1 MKNLKQVL
9 ALGMAFSLTMST
21 MAGAAFTDQD
31 SINKANTEAVDLLTN
46 LSIIKGYEDGSF
58 KPEGTVTRAE
68 MAKMIYTI
76 RNGGNDDASAYESVD
91 TSFTDIKG
99 HWAEGY
105 IKYLQNTG
113 IVAGKSATKFDPD
126 ATVTTAEAMKM
137 ALVLGGYRSDKA
149 NLTGAEWFNNTVS
162 WATTNQLTDDV
173 FSAMNG
179 PCTRASAAQI
189 LANALEMTAVQWSE
203 FVNGFVNDSKSGLA
217 MGSDPITV
225 GNKWMDLTVY
235 VGQMTAAGDLEMT
248 SSGSAGK
255 DRFVVNVDT
264 VDNKSVTSKYETF
277 KDGIDHTDLV
287 GQEVKVLT
295 GDKID
300 EVYGVYATGT
310 SQVVETTMD
319 KVTVDT
325 ANDKFEIGG
334 TKYSV
339 DDAKADVY
347 ADTNRSTVA
356 AVFTSNGQAVSDKV
370 KLVDS
375 DNDGK
380 YETVFVETVN
390 VAQVTYVGTDSITI
404 GAVGS
409 RSNVLGTKKT
419 IENSEMSI
427 YEGAAKGDYVAIT
440 RDDYNKDNWKVEKAT
455 VVTGTVDGVVKNERK
470 VRVDGTWYTLA
481 NTKSGSPAYTTL
493 TVPNSIDE
501 FTNKDEVTLY
511 VVGDIVYYAE
521 ATRGNDANRPVAM
534 VYDMQT
540 GIDIWGSKNQAKVI
554 LADGTKKTVTVSAGK
569 DNVAFASLE
578 KGMIY
583 EYTVNN
589 DGDYLFT
596 ALSETNTAGYDFYDK
611 DKDGLN
617 GNESYGST
625 NSRVIAD
632 DAIVFAYIAGKK
644 DATVYTGK
652 TVKDAKLDTG
662 WGGNFDKTSDPSVA
676 DFGVALAEKNNGF
689 TYNRMISV
697 AIKDTDKLN
706 STSNYGY
713 LVTDGTYS
721 YNKEQGAYVME
732 YSYWNGSEIVNVIEK
747 TSTNKERWAVK
758 GTVIAFSNDG
768 EGLIKDVT
776 NVQNPADV
784 SENDLLRYASM
795 TGADTKG
802 GYISVMNEDG
812 TTNGSLEVTSDTII
826 YYVNSSAGTT
836 DKIGVSS
843 SGYDYAVD
851 VVNGIRNVN
860 VAYVKTPDNKVKF
873 MVIDVNGK
881 LAGHDGIATSS
892 ASENNI
898 SDALSKGDV
907 TTAGNL
913 TVDDGL
919 QIPSNRTLTVNG
931 DLTVEPN
938 NARSVL
944 GLVVEGSLVVTG
956 ELNVKANAVVS
967 VIKGAAVS
975 TNDMTVDKGSKVTV
989 AAGTTVT
996 VEGTYTGN
1004 EYVTGD
1010 GANDVVYKN
1019 EKDVKATKVSL

>member
-248 SSGSAGK
+248 SSSSAGK

-264 VDNKSVTSKYETF
+264 VDNKSVTSNKYETF

-534 VYDMQT
+534 VYDT
-540 GIDIWGSKNQAKVI
+540 KGGVGDWNSSNQAKVI
-554 LADGTKKTVTVSAGK
+554 LADGTKKTVTVSG
-569 DNVAFASLE
+569 DSSVAFGSLE

-617 GNESYGST
+617 GNDSYGST
-625 NSRVIAD
+625 NRVIAD
-632 DAIVFAYIAGKK
+632 DAIVFAYIADKK

-652 TVKDAKLDTG
+652 TVKNAQLGNG
-662 WGGNFDKTSDPSVA
+662 WGNKFDTSSSDAGVA

-776 NVQNPADV
+776 NVATA
-784 SENDLLRYASM
+784 SGNDLLRYASM

-851 VVNGIRNVN
+851 EVNGIRNVN

-881 LAGHDGIATSS
+881 LAGHAGIAVSE
-892 ASENNI
+892 SENNI

-931 DLTVEPN
+931 NLTVEPN
-938 NARSVL
+938 NARSVT

-975 TNDMTVDKGSKVTV
+975 TNDMTVYEDSKVTV
-989 AAGTTVT
+989 DAGTTVT

-1010 GANDVVYKN
+1010 GANGVIYKN

>member
-76 RNGGNDDASAYESVD
+76 RNGGNDDASAYESVE

-248 SSGSAGK
+248 GSRSAGK

-264 VDNKSVTSKYETF
+264 VDNKSVTSRHETF

-409 RSNVLGTKKT
+409 RSDVLGTKKT

-534 VYDMQT
+534 VYDT
-540 GIDIWGSKNQAKVI
+540 KGGVGDWNSSNQAKVI
-554 LADGTKKTVTVSAGK
+554 LADGTKKTVTVSG
-569 DNVAFASLE
+569 DSSVAFGSLE

-596 ALSETNTAGYDFYDK
+596 ALSATNTAGYDFYDK
-611 DKDGLN
+611 DNDGLN
-617 GNESYGST
+617 GNDSYGST
-625 NSRVIAD
+625 NRRVIAD
-632 DAIVFAYIAGKK
+632 DAIVFAYIADKK

-652 TVKDAKLDTG
+652 TVKNAQLGNG
-662 WGGNFDKTSDPSVA
+662 WGNKFDTSNSDAGVA

-689 TYNRMISV
+689 TYNRMISI
-697 AIKDTDKLN
+697 AINDGDKLN

-776 NVQNPADV
+776 NVATA
-784 SENDLLRYASM
+784 SGNDLLRYASM

-881 LAGHDGIATSS
+881 LAGHAGIAVS

-931 DLTVEPN
+931 NLTVKPN
-938 NARSVL
+938 NTRSVT
-944 GLVVEGSLVVTG
+944 GLVVDGKLVVTG
-956 ELNVKANAVVS
+956 KLIVEEKAS
-967 VIKGAAVS
+967 VTINNGAAVETKEVEAYPGTI
-975 TNDMTVDKGSKVTV
+975 TNNGGSISDENG
-989 AAGTTVT
+989 A
-996 VEGTYTGN
+996 YTIL
-1004 EYVTGD
+1004 
-1010 GANDVVYKN
+1010 
-1019 EKDVKATKVSL
+1019 KDTQATKVSL